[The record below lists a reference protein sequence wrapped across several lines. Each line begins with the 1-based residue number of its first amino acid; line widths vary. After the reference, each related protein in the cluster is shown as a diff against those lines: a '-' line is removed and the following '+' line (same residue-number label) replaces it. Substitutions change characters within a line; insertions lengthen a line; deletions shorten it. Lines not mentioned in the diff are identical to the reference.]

1 MYGSASPSSVERK
14 TRIGSAIRRRASR
27 RTRKAS
33 PSQPATA
40 SKTAAS
46 RAMTNPFEWKRS
58 WRVVIDDAR
67 GRSITAEKLPAPP
80 TPKRMGHGWAGF
92 SDRGLQHNVRG
103 VAGNQGRN
111 GRGPQ
116 RRQPSR
122 ADIEF
127 ERMLF
132 ARHGRLRRRNRKR
145 RSILL
150 FGALLLASL
159 IALLLATVAFTGQQ
173 ILLSQ
178 CNLADVRPLALGEN
192 SFLYTDNGQ
201 QLGVVPSATNRQ
213 RLPLSQISPSL
224 PQATVAIED
233 ARFWQHGA
241 LDYQGILRAF

>member
-1 MYGSASPSSVERK
+1 M
-14 TRIGSAIRRRASR
+14 TRAG
-27 RTRKAS
+27 
-33 PSQPATA
+33 
-40 SKTAAS
+40 
-46 RAMTNPFEWKRS
+46 
-58 WRVVIDDAR
+58 
-67 GRSITAEKLPAPP
+67 GRSR
-80 TPKRMGHGWAGF
+80 PKNFPRPDAQTHGHGWAGF
-92 SDRGLQHNVRG
+92 SDRRLQHNVRG

-111 GRGPQ
+111 GREPQ

-178 CNLADVRPLALGEN
+178 CNLGDLHRLTLSQN
-192 SFLYTDNGQ
+192 SFLYTDNGTK
-201 QLGVVPSATNRQ
+201 LGVVPPATNRP
-213 RLPLSQISPSL
+213 RPPLSQISPAL
-224 PQATVAIED
+224 P
-233 ARFWQHGA
+233 H
-241 LDYQGILRAF
+241 